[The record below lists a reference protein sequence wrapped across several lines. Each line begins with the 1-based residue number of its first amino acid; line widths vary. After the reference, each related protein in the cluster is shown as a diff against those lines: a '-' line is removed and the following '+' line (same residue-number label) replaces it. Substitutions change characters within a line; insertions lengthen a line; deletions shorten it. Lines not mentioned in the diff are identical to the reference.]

1 MLQGLIV
8 KKIFELVFKKLLKK
22 YNLDRIK
29 DYVENKNALDFK
41 VEVMEA
47 RLRKMEKHIGIRTK

>member
-29 DYVENKNALDFK
+29 DYVENKNDLDFK
-41 VEVMEA
+41 VEVIEA

>member
-29 DYVENKNALDFK
+29 DYVENKNDLDFK

>member
-8 KKIFELVFKKLLKK
+8 KKILELVFKKLLKN
-22 YNLDRIK
+22 YNLDKIK
-29 DYVENKNALDFK
+29 DYVENKNDLDFK

>member
-8 KKIFELVFKKLLKK
+8 KKILELVFKKLLKK
-22 YNLDRIK
+22 YNLDKIK
-29 DYVENKNALDFK
+29 DYVENKNDLDFK